1 MRKLDEYSQ
10 IDENNN
16 ELNKIGESIHELV
29 ELLDEKLKTLL
40 QETTNE
46 NGDNLAE
53 LLSQFEDKKESI
65 KEVACDA
72 VGEMEAY
79 YDDRTEKWQS
89 SFRGECFNEW
99 RSAWGDALN
108 TFEEIEVEVFWNTE
122 FQDKG
127 MVTID
132 SGIPEKFELP
142 SESPE
147 Y

>member
-65 KEVACDA
+65 K
-72 VGEMEAY
+72 
-79 YDDRTEKWQS
+79 
-89 SFRGECFNEW
+89 
-99 RSAWGDALN
+99 
-108 TFEEIEVEVFWNTE
+108 
-122 FQDKG
+122 
-127 MVTID
+127 
-132 SGIPEKFELP
+132 
-142 SESPE
+142 
-147 Y
+147 